1 MVEKEEFYEGGL
13 IPGEPKKE
21 EKEKEDYL
29 DEYMLSTVST
39 IREELIMKF
48 PQEKSDYYV
57 YTKYSKKDRILQIYV
72 SLPKESKINSRET
85 TINFLI
91 IVNEE
96 FPNKPPLVFCF
107 TDVNNNIYNLN
118 CNNNY
123 NIVLR

>member
-29 DEYMLSTVST
+29 DEYMLSTVSS

-48 PQEKSDYYV
+48 PQEKSGFYV
-57 YTKYSKKDRILQIYV
+57 YTKYSKKDRILQIFI
-72 SLPKESKINSRET
+72 SLPKESKINSLEV
-85 TINFLI
+85 TINFLL

-96 FPNKPPLVFCF
+96 FPNKPPLVFCL
-107 TDVNNNIYNLN
+107 TDVNHNINNIN
-118 CNNNY
+118 
-123 NIVLR
+123 

>member
-21 EKEKEDYL
+21 EKESEDHL
-29 DEYMLSTVST
+29 DEYMLSTISL
-39 IREELIMKF
+39 INEELIMKF
-48 PQEKSDYYV
+48 PQEKSDFYV
-57 YTKYSKKDRILQIYV
+57 YTKYSKKDRILKIYV
-72 SLPKESKINSRET
+72 SLAKESKINSREM

-107 TDVNNNIYNLN
+107 TDVNHNIY
-118 CNNNY
+118 
-123 NIVLR
+123 I

>member
-29 DEYMLSTVST
+29 DEYMLSTSSS

-48 PQEKSDYYV
+48 PQEKSGFYV
-57 YTKYSKKDRILQIYV
+57 YTKYSKKDRILQIFI
-72 SLPKESKINSRET
+72 SLPKESKINSLEV
-85 TINFLI
+85 TINFLL

-96 FPNKPPLVFCF
+96 FPNKPPLVFCL
-107 TDVNNNIYNLN
+107 TDVNHNIYNIN
-118 CNNNY
+118 
-123 NIVLR
+123 

>member
-1 MVEKEEFYEGGL
+1 MVEKEEFSEGGL

-21 EKEKEDYL
+21 EKEDK
-29 DEYMLSTVST
+29 YMLSAVSA

-48 PQEKSDYYV
+48 PQEKSDFYV

-72 SLPKESKINSRET
+72 SLAKESKINSREM

-107 TDVNNNIYNLN
+107 TDVNNKIYNF
-118 CNNNY
+118 NY
-123 NIVLR
+123 NIVLG